1 MISIIGVE
9 MQSCI
14 SYLNILNR
22 KSNKLDNWRNIVV
35 GLALKKIKWLNIISL
50 TSDNIIA
57 DSGSFLFFVA
67 FSRKMTLTNV
77 TIFVIFSN
85 WMFDFSMYYYGL
97 PRTAVLG
104 FTYKWTWVICIKFI
118 KTLLEKSWC
127 IIYYL

>member
-22 KSNKLDNWRNIVV
+22 KSNKLDNWQNIVV
-35 GLALKKIKWLNIISL
+35 GLALKKVKWLNIISL

-97 PRTAVLG
+97 PRTVLG

>member
-1 MISIIGVE
+1 MISCIGVE

-22 KSNKLDNWRNIVV
+22 KSNKLDNWQNIVV
-35 GLALKKIKWLNIISL
+35 GLASKKIKWLNIISL
-50 TSDNIIA
+50 TSDKIIA

-97 PRTAVLG
+97 PRTAFLG